1 MNTNPPGPF
10 LRPYLATHMTKVS
23 SSSSYLPIICQHPTV
38 GKSTPTNMEE
48 RAAATALVAE
58 ETLKGGAGA
67 SKRLPV
73 TISLVAVR
81 YEHRNPAA
89 TKIAFQ

>member
-1 MNTNPPGPF
+1 MNTNPRPF
-10 LRPYLATHMTKVS
+10 SEAYLATHMTKVS

-38 GKSTPTNMEE
+38 GKSTPTNMAE
-48 RAAATALVAE
+48 RDATMALVAE
-58 ETLKGGAGA
+58 ETSKGGAGA